1 MATIR
6 GWHRGLLGQVFEL
19 GGGLLG
25 LAGGV
30 LVGPRIASALTDEP
44 GLEAVA
50 ISLVA
55 LVVGLSI
62 GQATGYLLGRR
73 FGLVARRARLGGL
86 DASLGGI
93 FGAAAVLLFFWIA
106 GTLLAAGPVPT
117 LARALGDSL
126 VLRRMN
132 EASRPPDVLAYLRQ
146 YLNTAEFPQVFAG
159 VPRPLDE
166 PVDLPGGKLA
176 RRAITAA
183 EESTVRIVAPACG
196 GTQLGSG
203 WIAADSTVVTN
214 AHVVAGGD
222 ELTVEDA
229 TGSHPGTV
237 VLFDPNTDVAV
248 VRAGG
253 LSGPPLELTTEPL
266 NRGAVG
272 ATLGYPGDA
281 DGLDAQRAAVQERFV
296 ALGKDIYARSDAPRE
311 VYELRSRVVGG
322 DSGGPFVLP
331 TGEVAGMVFAA
342 ATTDS
347 DVGYALTG
355 REIAAE
361 VATGTTRE
369 QGVSTG
375 PCTH

>member
-1 MATIR
+1 
-6 GWHRGLLGQVFEL
+6 
-19 GGGLLG
+19 
-25 LAGGV
+25 
-30 LVGPRIASALTDEP
+30 
-44 GLEAVA
+44 
-50 ISLVA
+50 A

-62 GQATGYLLGRR
+62 GQAIGYLLGRR

-86 DASLGGI
+86 DATLGAI

-106 GTLLAAGPVPT
+106 GTLLAAGPVRP
-117 LARALGDSL
+117 LAGALGDSL

-146 YLNTAEFPQVFAG
+146 YLNTADFPQVFAG

-166 PVDLPGGKLA
+166 PVALPAGKLA

-183 EESTVRIVAPACG
+183 AESTVRVVVPACD

-222 ELTVEDA
+222 ELSVEDDS
-229 TGSHPGTV
+229 GSHPGTV

-248 VRAGG
+248 VRAEG
-253 LSGPPLELTTEPL
+253 LSGPPLELTTEAL
-266 NRGAVG
+266 DRGAVG

-281 DGLDAQRAAVQERFV
+281 NGGLDAQRAAVQKRFV

-331 TGEVAGMVFAA
+331 SGKVAGMVFAA

-347 DVGYALTG
+347 GVGYALTG
-355 REIAAE
+355 REISAE
-361 VATGTTRE
+361 VASGTTRE
-369 QGVSTG
+369 EAVSTG
-375 PCTH
+375 QCTH